1 MLICGKKREKMKT
14 HEKLEKIFQDAFGV
28 EKLTDDMSID
38 TVEGWDSMAHVAL
51 IMTLQKEFDI
61 SITPQQAIELTD
73 VASIKKMLNI

>member
-1 MLICGKKREKMKT
+1 MTT

-51 IMTLQKEFDI
+51 IMTLQKEFNLTT
-61 SITPQQAIELTD
+61 TPAQAIELTD
-73 VASIKKMLNI
+73 VASIKQLLDT